1 MGDRAS
7 FLRAWFSALEDRGVS
22 WACLRNATEVFGP
35 GPSDVDLLVAQRHQ
49 RNFLATLEEVA
60 DRQKAR
66 LLQDTRF
73 ASASRVYRP
82 TEGSPF
88 RIDFEHQLAWRGF
101 PVLPADALLARRQR
115 QEIWVLDPTDELA
128 VLILTAVWRG
138 QLSPRYRARILALR
152 AQTRDPGK
160 IAGILRQAFGA
171 AGPKIEEA
179 LARLTRGEDASLPLG
194 EIRAA
199 LMRRAL
205 GNPRHTVPWIKNL
218 AGDIFRFG
226 ERWRHPPGLV
236 LGLPAEMIQS
246 HRAFWEA
253 GAEKLSCLFPR
264 EKWCWRPAGVEGRS
278 LASKVGDFLTVFRGG
293 VVVRASGSI
302 TTCGK
307 LPRICVACGPDEKLW
322 LGYSPAGTMAPG
334 GSARPGSDPS
344 WGDGVFE
351 LLGRSPLGRAPSG
364 RRRGQWMVLVGLD
377 GSGKTTLARHL
388 LEVAPNFGWDR
399 LRYGHFLPP
408 RGLLPEFPWPTQEKV
423 PRKKALAAKGSQRVL
438 SLVRLARNLL
448 RAQGLRFLAL
458 RRNRPDL
465 LVLDRYLYNYWL
477 DPVSVRFVGS
487 SAVVEKALH
496 WIPRPDLVVVLRA
509 RPELLASRK
518 GELSRE
524 EMARQ
529 EQLLESLPLK
539 NVPVLELDSGR
550 PPQELAELCCQ
561 RLADILKSRSR

>member
-226 ERWRHPPGLV
+226 ERWRHPPGPGARLACRDDPKPPRALGGGRRKALLPFSPGKMV
-236 LGLPAEMIQS
+236 LA
-246 HRAFWEA
+246 A
-253 GAEKLSCLFPR
+253 
-264 EKWCWRPAGVEGRS
+264 GRS
-278 LASKVGDFLTVFRGG
+278 RGPLFG
-293 VVVRASGSI
+293 LQGGGFSNGFSGRS
-302 TTCGK
+302 
-307 LPRICVACGPDEKLW
+307 
-322 LGYSPAGTMAPG
+322 G
-334 GSARPGSDPS
+334 GSGFRFNHH
-344 WGDGVFE
+344 V
-351 LLGRSPLGRAPSG
+351 RKTSPD
-364 RRRGQWMVLVGLD
+364 M
-377 GSGKTTLARHL
+377 
-388 LEVAPNFGWDR
+388 
-399 LRYGHFLPP
+399 
-408 RGLLPEFPWPTQEKV
+408 RGL
-423 PRKKALAAKGSQRVL
+423 R
-438 SLVRLARNLL
+438 
-448 RAQGLRFLAL
+448 
-458 RRNRPDL
+458 
-465 LVLDRYLYNYWL
+465 
-477 DPVSVRFVGS
+477 
-487 SAVVEKALH
+487 
-496 WIPRPDLVVVLRA
+496 
-509 RPELLASRK
+509 
-518 GELSRE
+518 
-524 EMARQ
+524 
-529 EQLLESLPLK
+529 
-539 NVPVLELDSGR
+539 SG
-550 PPQELAELCCQ
+550 
-561 RLADILKSRSR
+561 